1 MDSSAGRINAAT
13 AAVAAATVTASARMA
28 AGSPGAALE
37 MVPDSQDAADLAG
50 PEASEAI
57 RIRRGRAVVAKN
69 DRDKEHQCAPQS

>member
-1 MDSSAGRINAAT
+1 
-13 AAVAAATVTASARMA
+13 MA

-50 PEASEAI
+50 PGASEAI